1 MQVSIRSSS
10 ATAVTTGILLLTHAK
25 RLGHPIEVSLEGNP
39 DEAARVDGPA
49 MVYSPVLSGCG
60 VGKVP
65 GSNAL
70 VCVAGTAVAPLL
82 VSLEHG
88 GLTDWFSVDRQGV
101 GEHGATQDIVE
112 LCRSQNAD
120 AQNLGRVL
128 RGALAA
134 LGCPAEPALLDLLF
148 GAPVPP
154 LERVAIAIRA
164 GRVMTG
170 GGRDLFT
177 QFIQH
182 GAESY
187 PDPLPSPLTP
197 DALVR
202 ARETGHLDALLARLS
217 DGIAEAVVDW
227 LNGIEGLATAAD
239 FSRLTCAVAEVG
251 SHLVS
256 VPLTG
261 MLPTLSGPKDGLAIH
276 LGHAL
281 GAMEGESC
289 AMKTLIGTFR
299 FLGGKFVEHAAFAV
313 DLPGE
318 PPPEGRIERWEWLCR
333 SAYAAKDEAEGLWQR
348 LIDPVQ

>member
-70 VCVAGTAVAPLL
+70 VCVPGTAVAPLL

-101 GEHGATQDIVE
+101 GEHGATPGPCSA
-112 LCRSQNAD
+112 LRSQALTLRTSGGSWGG
-120 AQNLGRVL
+120 LGRARL
-128 RGALAA
+128 PSRA
-134 LGCPAEPALLDLLF
+134 ALLDLLF

-154 LERVAIAIRA
+154 LERVALAIRA

-177 QFIQH
+177 QFIRRTRTATRSVAISADAR
-182 GAESY
+182 GA
-187 PDPLPSPLTP
+187 
-197 DALVR
+197 R
-202 ARETGHLDALLARLS
+202 HARE
-217 DGIAEAVVDW
+217 
-227 LNGIEGLATAAD
+227 
-239 FSRLTCAVAEVG
+239 
-251 SHLVS
+251 
-256 VPLTG
+256 
-261 MLPTLSGPKDGLAIH
+261 SG
-276 LGHAL
+276 AL
-281 GAMEGESC
+281 GRPSHS
-289 AMKTLIGTFR
+289 TVR
-299 FLGGKFVEHAAFAV
+299 RH
-313 DLPGE
+313 
-318 PPPEGRIERWEWLCR
+318 R
-333 SAYAAKDEAEGLWQR
+333 
-348 LIDPVQ
+348 